1 MDVALVISP
10 GVNTKDQEK
19 DCKVIPVGVVSGC
32 ELPPDPELPPELLLF
47 GLTYFSFNTDLV
59 ACTGICSV
67 QDCPE
72 ERESV
77 LVIVVGSVGVVGV
90 GDGVADRLYFLEK
103 VFVIDAVRLL
113 FVGDGVASGA
123 GASGGDGGDSGGV
136 SVVGGVTVS
145 SREIGSVDGV

>member
-1 MDVALVISP
+1 M
-10 GVNTKDQEK
+10 
-19 DCKVIPVGVVSGC
+19 
-32 ELPPDPELPPELLLF
+32 
-47 GLTYFSFNTDLV
+47 
-59 ACTGICSV
+59 

-103 VFVIDAVRLL
+103 VFVIDAVGLL

-123 GASGGDGGDSGGV
+123 GASGGDGGDSGVV
-136 SVVGGVTVS
+136 SVFGGVTVS
-145 SREIGSVDGV
+145 SREIGSVDVGVVLFGWFQVPCMEKVRIPVF